1 MDLKPLVERAKAGDR
16 EAMAELYQQTCQRV
30 YALALRLTGKK
41 DTAMDVVQESYL
53 SALEHLE
60 DLRNPEAFL
69 SWMFQIA
76 ANRCRKALRQEGRF
90 VSPDNGEDQKGT
102 DYFDAI
108 PDPDEALI
116 PEAAADSGET
126 RRLVMEL
133 VNSLPPEQRE
143 CVILFYFSQCPVEQI
158 AQVQGCAE
166 GTVKSRLN
174 YARKKLKE
182 GVLALEARDNIRL
195 HTLVPVG
202 LLFACLDQELP
213 GWPAFFQT
221 WTKVAA
227 GVGTTG
233 AAAASAG
240 AASAGAGQ
248 GAGAGAAAAGG
259 SQAAS
264 GVSAAAKGVAGALKM
279 KIAAGVAAAAVLAGG
294 AGVLLHQ
301 PAVTF
306 SDPVFEQN
314 IRILLD
320 KPTGAL
326 RESDLMEITV
336 LRINDD
342 GMMTDLSQDFQEL
355 AVEGTQPVS
364 SLADVALFPDLDVL
378 HCNTHNANALLNTLT
393 DNPTLHYISS
403 GSTQDG
409 EQVYIEDLSFL
420 DRLPNLTYLF
430 LNVAANADLTLV
442 EEHESLRRLDLRFEE
457 GGSLDVSR
465 LTGLYWLTLSSQQ
478 GTRLKLETT
487 RELPE
492 LMVLELGNGGILDF
506 SLDVLS
512 NMPALELLDLDMV
525 KNLDLA
531 PVARLPHLRALA
543 LNYRGGDNPPADL
556 TPLLQSES
564 LELCGIDVLP
574 EGSTVP
580 PQLPVSIQ
588 EWEQYWTILYEI
600 QDRVNQRIREN
611 GPA

>member
-30 YALALRLTGKK
+30 YALALRLTGNK

-69 SWMFQIA
+69 RWMFQIA

-90 VSPDNGEDQKGT
+90 VSPDTGEDQEGT

-279 KIAAGVAAAAVLAGG
+279 KIAAGVAAVAVLAGG

-364 SLADVALFPDLDVL
+364 SLADVALFPHLDVL

-393 DNPTLHYISS
+393 NNPTLHYISS
-403 GSTQDG
+403 GYTQDG

-430 LNVAANADLTLV
+430 LNVAADADLTRV
-442 EEHESLRRLDLRFEE
+442 EEHESLRRLDLCFAE